1 VAGRFAAV
9 TAARRR
15 VLLRHDREQPSC
27 GAASTRSDA
36 RSDSDPWISAND
48 RGAATVPVI
57 LPSFSDL
64 RWFRG
69 AFPDWVACGFF
80 SQRRVTLS
88 DAASLGHGAEEL
100 IDVWT

>member
-1 VAGRFAAV
+1 V
-9 TAARRR
+9 
-15 VLLRHDREQPSC
+15 
-27 GAASTRSDA
+27 
-36 RSDSDPWISAND
+36 
-48 RGAATVPVI
+48 TVPVI

-80 SQRRVTLS
+80 PQRRVTLS